1 MDLGDILDIGGAG
14 LAVHRKGTVAVSE
27 RCFGAADPR
36 VVVAEDTGVLLV
48 SRRIAGDLAQ
58 IQLVAGVGGLQQH
71 HTVFGV
77 QTLFHTG
84 KCLCGLSALLADA
97 RHDAHALRLNKDLT
111 LGALLAADGLAESI
125 VGTAEP
131 CAVPT
136 GGQGGLLHGIN
147 VLAGGS
153 GLLGQIQMV
162 AQLGVFVAVLDEH
175 TGNEYA
181 FGYGTFAGA
190 GDLEALAR
198 VLGEAVQVQAVVP
211 VGAADQR
218 QTVGTQMGAGKVEA
232 AAQVLHQGLR
242 LGGVV
247 IKGHLLLQNG
257 PVAGLPQ
264 VGSSTGNEPQ
274 RVIVEA
280 GADIPVAF
288 FGQGL
293 VLVVG
298 AAVLKLGGGDIQN
311 ALPGT
316 GGDDMHKAQQIL
328 TAVPEAH
335 AASGTAFVV
344 AGGAAH
350 VKGDHALVLMPD
362 VDHAVQLFLTG
373 FQMVGGQQLFPV
385 GAQGGAGC
393 IDLCIGGVALHHGM
407 GAGLVDDARGNELFL
422 LWVLDITQTKQD
434 AAALAGGEGQVDVQ
448 RAHRCPA
455 VGNAAG
461 TVSGADGLRI
471 CRAAVYAAKGI
482 PGGVEAVHRA
492 VCPEHGVVVAA
503 LAVLGLVVDH
513 AALYLYL
520 TGGVVALEVGAVV
533 HGIPQAELHIAEQ
546 VQLLDNGAA
555 VAHCHPVQLTGIP
568 LGDEQL
574 LPGGHTV
581 LFALQNGVA
590 QTMAAAVTVQRGL
603 GGLPAR
609 VPNGVAVLDIDPV
622 AVHVQRGVIVAVTG
636 QAAHPG
642 VPVKA
647 VTARRVGDQTEEVLA
662 AKVVDPGQGCLRGGD
677 DIFFI
682 LVIKISELHNA
693 SSLKLRLVRW
703 AVHRL
708 RKRLRR
714 CERSNLITLSIPYP
728 TQKCKSFLQK
738 SQRKFKNNLRSPG
751 GFRWLSAL
759 RIPAKRGTKDPK
771 PILKVIYTYSL

>member
-1 MDLGDILDIGGAG
+1 MLHPGGVIHRDVVHSTAEAAGHGEAGQGVGDAGVYLQAVQGGLDAQNVLADVEEGPCRRTGQPAVFGFAEGGGVLTGYHLAVNVGLGAVDLGDVLDIGGAG
-14 LAVHRKGTVAVSE
+14 LAVHRKGAVAVTE
-27 RCFGAADPR
+27 RCLGAADPR

-58 IQLVAGVGGLQQH
+58 IQLIAGVGGLQQH
-71 HTVFGV
+71 HAVFGV
-77 QTLFHTG
+77 QTLLHAG
-84 KCLCGLSALLADA
+84 KRLRGLSALLANA
-97 RHDAHALRLNKDLT
+97 GHDAHTLRLNEDLT

-153 GLLGQIQMV
+153 GFFGQIQMV

-181 FGYGTFAGA
+181 FGYGTLAGA

-218 QTVGTQMGAGKVEA
+218 QAVGTQMGAGKVEA
-232 AAQVLHQGLR
+232 AAQVLHQGLC

-247 IKGHLLLQNG
+247 IKGYLLLQNR

-311 ALPGT
+311 ALPGA
-316 GGDDMHKAQQIL
+316 GGDDVHKAQQIL

-335 AASGTAFVV
+335 AASGTAFKV
-344 AGGAAH
+344 AGRAAH
-350 VKGDHALVLMPD
+350 IKGDHALVLVPD
-362 VDHAVQLFLTG
+362 VDHAVQLFLAG
-373 FQMVGGQQLFPV
+373 VQMVGGQQLLPV
-385 GAQGGAGC
+385 GAQGGAGG
-393 IDLCIGGVALHHGM
+393 IDLCIRSVALHHGM
-407 GAGLVDDARGNELFL
+407 GAGLVDDARCNELFL
-422 LWVLDITQTKQD
+422 LRVLNVAQTEQD

-448 RAHRCPA
+448 CTHRCPA

-461 TVSGADGLRI
+461 AVPGADGLRV

-482 PGGVEAVHRA
+482 PGGVKAVHRA

-503 LAVLGLVVDH
+503 LAVLGLVVDD
-513 AALYLYL
+513 AALYLHL
-520 TGGVVALEVGAVV
+520 TGGEIALEVGAVV
-533 HGIPQAELHIAEQ
+533 HSIPQAELHIAEQ
-546 VQLLDNGAA
+546 IQLLDDGAA
-555 VAHCHPVQLTGIP
+555 VAHGHPVQLTGIA
-568 LGDEQL
+568 LGDEQF
-574 LPGGHTV
+574 LPSGHAV
-581 LFALQNGVA
+581 LFALQNSVA
-590 QTMAAAVTVQRGL
+590 QTVAAAVTVQRGL

-609 VPNGVAVLDIDPV
+609 VPHGVAVLDVDPV
-622 AVHVQRGVIVAVTG
+622 AVHVQRGVVVAVAG

-647 VTARRVGDQTEEVLA
+647 VTARRVG
-662 AKVVDPGQGCLRGGD
+662 
-677 DIFFI
+677 
-682 LVIKISELHNA
+682 N
-693 SSLKLRLVRW
+693 
-703 AVHRL
+703 
-708 RKRLRR
+708 
-714 CERSNLITLSIPYP
+714 
-728 TQKCKSFLQK
+728 
-738 SQRKFKNNLRSPG
+738 
-751 GFRWLSAL
+751 
-759 RIPAKRGTKDPK
+759 
-771 PILKVIYTYSL
+771 